1 MTVEFRMIK
10 LISKD
15 MFNTRNGKT
24 FIVNSDEKIK
34 VGDRVEID
42 GNMYAVKQIIMKTK
56 PHRDNDIALVVN
68 QNGRIF
74 MSEKNSVPASIKRY
88 LMTKEQEAEL
98 EETLSKYVPYTDEE
112 LAKIQLDGYY
122 DIDRME
128 AAKARIFL
136 ANKEII
142 D

>member
-1 MTVEFRMIK
+1 MIK

-88 LMTKEQEAEL
+88 RMTKEQEAEL

>member
-1 MTVEFRMIK
+1 MIK

-42 GNMYAVKQIIMKTK
+42 GNMYAVKQIIMNTK

-68 QNGRIF
+68 QNERIF
-74 MSEKNSVPASIKRY
+74 MSEKNSVPLR
-88 LMTKEQEAEL
+88 
-98 EETLSKYVPYTDEE
+98 
-112 LAKIQLDGYY
+112 
-122 DIDRME
+122 
-128 AAKARIFL
+128 
-136 ANKEII
+136 
-142 D
+142 

>member
-1 MTVEFRMIK
+1 
-10 LISKD
+10 
-15 MFNTRNGKT
+15 
-24 FIVNSDEKIK
+24 
-34 VGDRVEID
+34 
-42 GNMYAVKQIIMKTK
+42 
-56 PHRDNDIALVVN
+56 
-68 QNGRIF
+68 

-88 LMTKEQEAEL
+88 RMTKEQEAEL

>member
-1 MTVEFRMIK
+1 MIK

-15 MFNTRNGKT
+15 MFNTINGKT

-42 GNMYAVKQIIMKTK
+42 GNMYAVKQIIMNTK

-68 QNGRIF
+68 QNGRII

-88 LMTKEQEAEL
+88 RMTKEQEAEL

-128 AAKARIFL
+128 AAKARIFH